1 MNNSHSRTH
10 YRTVYGSNQ
19 KRLETGTAVGIALVL
34 LVLAA
39 FFLFLMY
46 MQ

>member
-1 MNNSHSRTH
+1 MNNSQSRTH
-10 YRTVYGSNQ
+10 YRTVYGSNP
-19 KRLETGTAVGIALVL
+19 KRLEAGTAVGIALVL

-39 FFLFLMY
+39 FFVFLMF